1 MFCVL
6 VTTWTKLLNFQTI
19 WIVTTVLLCN
29 VVTFFAINA
38 CHGDLWTY
46 VRALA
51 CHGLTPSID
60 CEVLRLPEP
69 SRSAKFTLVELVA
82 EAGFEPTTQR
92 L

>member
-1 MFCVL
+1 
-6 VTTWTKLLNFQTI
+6 
-19 WIVTTVLLCN
+19 
-29 VVTFFAINA
+29 VVTLFAIHA

-51 CHGLTPSID
+51 CHGLTPSVD
-60 CEVLRLPEP
+60 YERLRLPEP
-69 SRSAKFTLVELVA
+69 ARCAKFTLVELVA